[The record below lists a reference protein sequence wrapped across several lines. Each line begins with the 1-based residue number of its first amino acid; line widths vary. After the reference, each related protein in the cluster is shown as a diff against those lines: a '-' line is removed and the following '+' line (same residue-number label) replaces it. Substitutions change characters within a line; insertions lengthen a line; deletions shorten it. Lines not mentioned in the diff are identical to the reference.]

1 MARERKIKLHLRRL
15 KEIRNIMEA
24 MKNLAVLETHKLGAI
39 LDNQKLL
46 LQDLEGFAG
55 DFLTHHPHLAP
66 AADAAADVW
75 LLFGSERGFCGD
87 FNEALLER
95 LNREFSPGQE
105 TPHLIPVGKK
115 LCTRLQE
122 DPRVFAF
129 VEGADV
135 AEETPAVL
143 NTLIRHI
150 ASLQAGHNRLNV
162 FALYRDADTDELVTT
177 QLLPPFREAAAAAP
191 RPYPPLLN
199 LQPET
204 FYLDLVDRYLF
215 VALQD
220 IASTSLMAENY
231 RRIQHMTGAIRRLE
245 ENEERLLRK
254 YHIQRQEEI
263 IEEIE
268 VILLNAAAGP

>member
-1 MARERKIKLHLRRL
+1 M
-15 KEIRNIMEA
+15 EIRNIMEA
-24 MKNLAVLETHKLGAI
+24 MKNLAVLETHKLAAI
-39 LDNQKLL
+39 LDNQQLL
-46 LQDLEGFAG
+46 LQDLEYFAG
-55 DFLTHHPHLAP
+55 DFLAHHPHLAP
-66 AADAAADVW
+66 SPDAAADVW

-87 FNEALLER
+87 FNEALLEK
-95 LNREFSPGQE
+95 LNREHPPGRE

-115 LCTRLQE
+115 LCARLQE
-122 DPRVFAF
+122 DPRVSAF

-150 ASLQAGHNRLNV
+150 ASLQSGIDRLNV
-162 FALYRDADTDELVTT
+162 FALYRHAETDELVST
-177 QLLPPFREAAAAAP
+177 QLLPPFREAVTAAP
-191 RPYPPLLN
+191 RPCPPLLN
-199 LQPET
+199 LPPET

-245 ENEERLLRK
+245 ETEEKLLRK
-254 YHIQRQEEI
+254 YHIQRQEAI
-263 IEEIE
+263 TEEIE
-268 VILLNAAAGP
+268 VILLNTAAGA